1 MFNTIILILIIIFI
15 SKIYISNKLNTILKK
30 MNDKINKLDEDVQES
45 FVKNESKETK
55 KKEIEL
61 PEIPIQKKKKKIDL
75 TPKSN
80 FKTFNK
86 YKPFNEDSNC
96 YNYLNLQ

>member
-45 FVKNESKETK
+45 FVNNESK
-55 KKEIEL
+55 
-61 PEIPIQKKKKKIDL
+61 
-75 TPKSN
+75 
-80 FKTFNK
+80 
-86 YKPFNEDSNC
+86 
-96 YNYLNLQ
+96 

>member
-30 MNDKINKLDEDVQES
+30 MNDKINKLDVDVQES
-45 FVKNESKETK
+45 FVNNELIE
-55 KKEIEL
+55 KKEKVIEL
-61 PEIPIQKKKKKIDL
+61 PELPIPKKKKKINL
-75 TPKSN
+75 TPKNN

-96 YNYLNLQ
+96 YNYL